1 MKRLAEEIS
10 PGWVREYPEG
20 HVLACG
26 DARDLALLRRVADPG
41 KRGRVDLLLTDPP
54 YAVASDNRIELK
66 GRTALELNEV
76 WDRVSPEEM
85 RRIIRATVLAGAKLA
100 SSGNVWVWTSD
111 WWLSTLKWGLLRAG
125 FRVYP
130 SYIWAKPNPP
140 QSVRRR
146 CFVSACEFL
155 AFASTP
161 GAYFE
166 LGVFP
171 RQRNYCVLYPD
182 GETAPAVSPNW
193 VERAV
198 LSSKERLKRP
208 DGKPLNR
215 AQKPLDLIEA
225 FVRAGAPEGGLVL
238 DPFGGTGTT
247 LVAADRSGRRCVC
260 VERDP
265 EQVRAIARRL
275 ARDRRDR

>member
-1 MKRLAEEIS
+1 MKRLAEQFE
-10 PGWVREYPEG
+10 PGYARVYPEG

-26 DARDLALLRRVADPG
+26 DARDLAFLRELVKQAGGP
-41 KRGRVDLLLTDPP
+41 VDLILTDPP
-54 YAVASDNRIELK
+54 YAVANANTIPLA
-66 GRTALELNEV
+66 GRTALEFDEV
-76 WDRVSPEEM
+76 WDRVSPVEM
-85 RRIIRATVLAGAKLA
+85 IRLLRATVLAAAKLVPT
-100 SSGNVWVWTSD
+100 GNAWVWTSD
-111 WWLSTLKWGLLRAG
+111 WWLSTLKWKFYRAG

-130 SYIWAKPNPP
+130 SYVWAKPNPP

-166 LGVFP
+166 LGEFP

-182 GETAPAVSPNW
+182 GETAPAVSPSW

-198 LSSKERLKRP
+198 LSSKERVKKP

-215 AQKPLDLIEA
+215 AQKPLDLVEA
-225 FVRAGAPEGGLVL
+225 FVRAGCPEGGLVL

-247 LVAADRSGRRCVC
+247 LVAADRNRRRCVC

-265 EQVRAIARRL
+265 AQVRAIARRL
-275 ARDRRDR
+275 ARDRRER